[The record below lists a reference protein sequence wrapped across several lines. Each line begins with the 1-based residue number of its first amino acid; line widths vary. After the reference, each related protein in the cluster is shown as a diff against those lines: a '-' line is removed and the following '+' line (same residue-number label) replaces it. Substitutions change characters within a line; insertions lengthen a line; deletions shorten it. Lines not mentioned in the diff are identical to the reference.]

1 MPDLNDLFN
10 LIAEETRKQ
19 HAIKA
24 ENQIIETFSKLLN
37 DIAAKEPHDLT
48 IDEVISEEVEE
59 LPLEEKETELVVE
72 ETLDTTDNLIV
83 EEENIVEKILEE
95 KKEIKE
101 AQLGLIG
108 GDTTTKTVDPI
119 TPLNQ
124 NFVTFDD
131 LQKHYKLYLARIQ
144 QQLSTLGGGGEV
156 NLRYLDDVDRSTIFD
171 GRFLRYNNAKKKFE
185 FVEVNPVD
193 IIYTTNLVETPTY
206 VVDGDN
212 YYIGVNYD
220 GPVEITLPLSP
231 NSGRM
236 LIIKDESGNAETN
249 PITVLG
255 NVDNDPGGFIIQ
267 INNGAVQLIYRNGW
281 RIV

>member
-10 LIAEETRKQ
+10 LIAEETRRQ

-37 DIAAKEPHDLT
+37 DIANKEEKINLNKSEIQE
-48 IDEVISEEVEE
+48 IDINLEEVPSDVVIEE
-59 LPLEEKETELVVE
+59 LKEDIIEEQKPII
-72 ETLDTTDNLIV
+72 DQPIP
-83 EEENIVEKILEE
+83 EKQ
-95 KKEIKE
+95 EIKE
-101 AQLGLIG
+101 VTLGLIG
-108 GDTTTKTVDPI
+108 GDTSTKTVDPL

-156 NLRYLDDVDRSTIFD
+156 NLRYLDDVDRSTILD

-193 IIYTTNLVETPTY
+193 IVYTTNLVETPTY
-206 VVDGDN
+206 TVDGDN

-220 GPVEITLPLSP
+220 GPVEITLPVSP